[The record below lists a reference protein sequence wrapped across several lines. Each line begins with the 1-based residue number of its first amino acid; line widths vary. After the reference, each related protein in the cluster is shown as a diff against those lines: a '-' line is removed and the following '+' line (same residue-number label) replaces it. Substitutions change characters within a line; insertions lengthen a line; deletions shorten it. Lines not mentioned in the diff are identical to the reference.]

1 MLMVL
6 MNKIFITGFLFFLSF
21 IEAEECVPEPNASVY
36 FISPQDN
43 YVSKSS
49 EVKIVFGIKNF
60 DILPAGIIGCNSG
73 HHHLVINAELPN
85 LARPIPSTENYI
97 HFGKGQTET
106 TINLKPGKHTLQ
118 LLVGD
123 YAHIPHKNPIFS
135 EKINIE
141 VISSE

>member
-1 MLMVL
+1 
-6 MNKIFITGFLFFLSF
+6 MNKIFITGFLFFISF
-21 IEAEECVPEPNASVY
+21 ISGRRMCSRATNASVY

-43 YVSKSS
+43 YVSKSGS

-60 DILPAGIIGCNSG
+60 EILPAGIIGCNSG

-85 LARPIPSTENYI
+85 LSRPIPSTENYI

>member
-1 MLMVL
+1 MLTAL
-6 MNKIFITGFLFFLSF
+6 MNKIFIASLLFSILSMQ
-21 IEAEECVPEPNASVY
+21 ANECVPENNASVFFKSPKNNY
-36 FISPQDN
+36 ISE
-43 YVSKSS
+43 SS

-60 DILPAGIIGCNSG
+60 NILPAGIAGCNSG
-73 HHHLVINAELPN
+73 HHHLVINADLPN
-85 LARPIPSTENYI
+85 LERPIPTTENYV

-118 LLVGD
+118 LLLGD

-135 EKINIE
+135 EKITIE

>member
-1 MLMVL
+1 MSMVL
-6 MNKIFITGFLFFLSF
+6 MNKIFITGFLFIISF
-21 IEAEECVPEPNASVY
+21 MQADECVLEPNASVY
-36 FISPQDN
+36 FISPEDN

-49 EVKIVFGIKNF
+49 EVKVVFGIKSF
-60 DILPAGIIGCNSG
+60 DILPAGVIGCNSG

-85 LARPIPSTENYI
+85 LARPIPSSENYI

-106 TINLKPGKHTLQ
+106 TIILKSGKHTLQ

-135 EKINIE
+135 KKITIE
-141 VISSE
+141 VINSE

>member
-1 MLMVL
+1 MAL
-6 MNKIFITGFLFFLSF
+6 MNKIFIIGLFFYALSIQAF
-21 IEAEECVPEPNASVY
+21 ECVAENNPSVFFKSPKNNY
-36 FISPQDN
+36 ISE
-43 YVSKSS
+43 SS

-60 DILPAGIIGCNSG
+60 NILPAGVVGCNSG
-73 HHHLVINAELPN
+73 HHHLIINADLPN
-85 LARPIPSTENYI
+85 LERPIPTTENYV

-118 LLVGD
+118 LLLGD

-135 EKINIE
+135 EKITIE